1 EAFMLEFG
9 LAQEALVPLQEGG
22 YAKKLQLR
30 EDNLGRAR
38 ARASLREDG
47 FWDGGFDDAAGV
59 GYDAPTEREYLPRGG
74 PMGQQ
79 QLISDIWDAQ
89 AKSYYA
95 WTHDPAVRFA
105 IELLSDFV
113 LGRSF
118 SIIAASDKVQPI
130 IDEFVNRELLPQSQ
144 QSVTPWGPGRITNR
158 LHDMATSLWRDGELF
173 LRKFSMGDG
182 RIKVRSLPPET
193 IWEIVTDAEDPL
205 EVFYYV
211 QRYQCLD
218 GDTKIPLLD
227 GTEITIR
234 EMAQRNQATGEN
246 FDVYSFDLKNGR
258 IVPGNASSAVLSGT
272 KRCVEVELDNGEK
285 VIASYDHPFLTRQ
298 GEYVWAERLQPGQS
312 LMPLYRRRGY
322 EMLWQPDSGWNPTH
336 REFAKEM
343 GLDLSARRHVDHIN
357 GNPADNRPENLQSM
371 THGEH
376 TRKTWAD
383 IGMTERR
390 QAGIARGIRA
400 FKFTP
405 EHCKKLSEAQKTRW
419 ATTSPEER
427 AAAGQRLVESR
438 RETPEKNKEW
448 RLKISRARTKA
459 FEPVAIVN
467 HKVAAVRE
475 VGDREVYDLTV
486 DKYENFAVS
495 AGVFV
500 HNTRV
505 ILFAPP
511 NLEPAKAK
519 WIERTI
525 ARDEMIHVLINA
537 KESDARGRGDPFAS
551 LGWAKRLRDYFDA
564 MIQKQFAQAAYQWLI
579 QADGGTEDLQRLA
592 GTAIPSERPR
602 PGSYFMTNKAV
613 DVKAIS
619 SNIGGAVSGEGTAY
633 DALLNHVALAF
644 GLNKS
649 YFGVDSHA
657 NRATALVATEPTAKH
672 LETRQDLI
680 IAFLTK
686 LIGDVITEAA
696 KFRIV
701 PSGEDLSFKVQL
713 PSIIKADAPTRGT
726 MIRQAEG
733 MAYIS
738 KQTAAET
745 FCAEAEI
752 DDYDFDDEQ
761 QKIQAELG
769 SEQDPKAL
777 ILKDM
782 EMVAKG
788 QPLANQAAWAPGDVP
803 NPAYAPPSNGASN
816 GHSNGVVAKP
826 TTPDPHDAS
835 PTSGAGAAAIRNELG
850 HGGAGD
856 KSTMASEAAFREYA
870 KKHNLVVIYPD

>member
-1 EAFMLEFG
+1 MDETRSLRAEELDATESHPYLKVSQPTPYEPDLAAYAVDEANDPYRRFTASVESGATIQLRVACRDGRREILDLSNIEARAWIRDPLEDRTAFVNAKISERRATVALKAARRLTAAGKTVVDRKDVKPDEEAFMLEFG

-89 AKSYYA
+89 AKSFFA

-105 IELLSDFV
+105 IELLSDFT

-205 EVFYYV
+205 EVFYYT
-211 QRYQCLD
+211 QRYQ
-218 GDTKIPLLD
+218 
-227 GTEITIR
+227 
-234 EMAQRNQATGEN
+234 
-246 FDVYSFDLKNGR
+246 
-258 IVPGNASSAVLSGT
+258 
-272 KRCVEVELDNGEK
+272 
-285 VIASYDHPFLTRQ
+285 
-298 GEYVWAERLQPGQS
+298 
-312 LMPLYRRRGY
+312 
-322 EMLWQPDSGWNPTH
+322 
-336 REFAKEM
+336 
-343 GLDLSARRHVDHIN
+343 
-357 GNPADNRPENLQSM
+357 
-371 THGEH
+371 
-376 TRKTWAD
+376 
-383 IGMTERR
+383 
-390 QAGIARGIRA
+390 
-400 FKFTP
+400 
-405 EHCKKLSEAQKTRW
+405 
-419 ATTSPEER
+419 
-427 AAAGQRLVESR
+427 
-438 RETPEKNKEW
+438 
-448 RLKISRARTKA
+448 
-459 FEPVAIVN
+459 
-467 HKVAAVRE
+467 
-475 VGDREVYDLTV
+475 
-486 DKYENFAVS
+486 
-495 AGVFV
+495 
-500 HNTRV
+500 TRV

-564 MIQKQFAQAAYQWLI
+564 MIQKQFAQAAYQWWI
-579 QADGGTEDLQRLA
+579 QADGGTGDLQRLA
-592 GTAIPSERPR
+592 GTAIPSEKPR

-613 DVKAIS
+613 EIKSIS
-619 SNIGGAVSGEGTAY
+619 SDIRGAVSGEGTAY

-686 LIGDVITEAA
+686 LMGDVITEAV
-696 KFRIV
+696 KFGQV

-713 PSIIKADAPTRGT
+713 PSIIKADATTRGT

-733 MAYIS
+733 MAYVS

-752 DDYDFDDEQ
+752 PDYDFDGEQ
-761 QKIQAELG
+761 QKIKDELG
-769 SEQDPKAL
+769 NDQDPSKL

-850 HGGAGD
+850 HGGPGD